1 MDVRSPLRRRS
12 ARVDPDPTT
21 CTLSAKLRLRLR
33 LRYAKCH
40 VYRPQVSTYVDLS
53 ANFCDRVEIY
63 DMHDPSSRRS
73 QVSGA
78 IRKSRCPARRATCL
92 RFSLWSPLYVM
103 VVRPRK
109 HVGTYGKTTA
119 SESLHTP
126 HRTRR
131 ADPEHACARSSRVD
145 ALRERDRST
154 RRVTTLLH
162 RRFIS
167 CVFASVFAALPGAR
181 ARTLVPFHSRVP
193 SGMTLQLR
201 R

>member
-1 MDVRSPLRRRS
+1 MWARAKRTLR
-12 ARVDPDPTT
+12 V
-21 CTLSAKLRLRLR
+21 R

-40 VYRPQVSTYVDLS
+40 VHRPRVSTYVDLS